1 MLLIFAFT
9 FHDMTRRF
17 NNYRTITISINRYEI
32 FNDQN
37 KRWNE
42 KLRTVNSVNI
52 IFPFRIKRYET
63 KMWAY
68 LNVGVK
74 EIESRKRKRE
84 IGRERLPRLRNAVW
98 NKIAGYHFMQFSF
111 KASCRL
117 NSSFLCFSFTYYC
130 GDRGSKNCETFS
142 ERYRNFSRHVC
153 IYLYIYIHISCF
165 CSLIGT
171 AYSGRLNFHNNCER
185 AKRSPCH
192 STRQYSRCSRFNGLG
207 PLKLARPLTDIYS
220 NIYFTHFSLRSSN
233 TSPIHSCSSPSPS
246 PVFRVGGWLWD

>member
-52 IFPFRIKRYET
+52 IFSFRIKRYET

-74 EIESRKRKRE
+74 EIESRKRKRK

-153 IYLYIYIHISCF
+153 IYLYIYI
-165 CSLIGT
+165 
-171 AYSGRLNFHNNCER
+171 Y
-185 AKRSPCH
+185 
-192 STRQYSRCSRFNGLG
+192 
-207 PLKLARPLTDIYS
+207 
-220 NIYFTHFSLRSSN
+220 THFVL
-233 TSPIHSCSSPSPS
+233 
-246 PVFRVGGWLWD
+246 L